1 MVGVIWGGILL
12 VSLSRS
18 TPLRQVYALPDVEY
32 SHCLHKV
39 LTMAAAGIFSLG
51 TMMYLPLLRDVR
63 MSAAGV
69 PVRPGGCHGPV
80 ERTAACPAANAHA
93 PTLPPLPVPQPSGIG
108 GVVESMDAGWL
119 VLTGGL
125 TDVVVSATVPWCSHM
140 VDDLELEKYTRL
152 ERLRLCGEGVLAQ

>member
-1 MVGVIWGGILL
+1 MIWVGILL

-18 TPLRQVYALPDVEY
+18 TFLRQVYALPDVEY
-32 SHCLHKV
+32 SHSLHKV
-39 LTMAAAGIFSLG
+39 LTMAAAGIFSLA

-63 MSAAGV
+63 LSAAGV
-69 PVRPGGCHGPV
+69 PVMPGGCDGPV
-80 ERTAACPAANAHA
+80 KHTPAGPPANTHV
-93 PTLPPLPVPQPSGIG
+93 PTLPPIPVLQPSGLC

-140 VDDLELEKYTRL
+140 LDDLELKKYSRL